1 MVPLKWICGKCQHE
15 LMADQVDEMI
25 AKIDFH
31 EQNNY
36 HNEVSDNVTES

>member
-1 MVPLKWICGKCQHE
+1 MVPLKWICGECGFE
-15 LMADQVDEMI
+15 IDADQVDEMI

-36 HNEVSDNVTES
+36 HDIK